1 MRICWFDDW
10 RLGVV
15 RGDVVHDVT
24 GLLPSVQPRYPF
36 PKGDPLIAALDDLR
50 TRLDAM
56 ADEASTKPVGDAR
69 FLSPVALPTKIMG
82 TPANYWKHV
91 EEAEKDPEIIAPAN
105 VRKVEEQ
112 GIFLK
117 ANSSLVGPSEGV
129 RIRFPDRRTDHEAE
143 LGVVIG
149 REASNVSEEDA
160 LDYVAGYAI
169 ALDMS
174 VRGKEDRSFRKSP
187 DGHSVLGPWMV
198 TADEIDDPDA
208 LDFSLSVDGKV
219 RQKSNTKHMILS
231 TRRQIAWA
239 SAFYTLYP
247 GDILMTGTCE
257 GVGPVEPG
265 QVMHCEIEK
274 IGAMDVPVH
283 GPSS

>member
-15 RGDVVHDVT
+15 RGGLVHDVT
-24 GLLPSVQPRYPF
+24 DVLAGVQPRYPF
-36 PKGDPLIAALDDLR
+36 PKGDPLIAALDELR
-50 TRLDAM
+50 TRLEAM
-56 ADEASTKPVGDAR
+56 ADEAATTPVEQAW
-69 FLSPVALPTKIMG
+69 FLPPVVLPTKIMG
-82 TPANYWKHV
+82 TPANYWKHI
-91 EEAEKDPEIIAPAN
+91 EEAEKDPEIVAPAN

-112 GIFLK
+112 GLFLK

-129 RIRFPDRRTDHEAE
+129 RVALPDRRTDHEAE

-149 REASNVSEEDA
+149 REAANVSEDEA
-160 LDYVAGYAI
+160 LDCVAGYAI

-174 VRGKEDRSFRKSP
+174 VRGPEDRSFRKSP
-187 DGHSVLGPWMV
+187 DSYAVLGPWLV

-208 LDFSLSVDGKV
+208 LDFSLSVDGTV
-219 RQKSNTKHMILS
+219 RQKSNTRHMILS
-231 TRRQIAWA
+231 TRKQIAWA
-239 SAFYTLYP
+239 SSMYTLYP

-265 QVMHCEIEK
+265 QTMHCEIEK
-274 IGAMDVPVH
+274 IGAMDVPVR
-283 GPSS
+283 GSP